1 MGERSGR
8 DENAFHRKILLR
20 TRVVPTMTTVT
31 NFLAVDLGASSGR
44 VLIGHWD
51 GSRFSLEELHR
62 FSNGGVSLL
71 GNLHWDVLRLW
82 SEICDALAKYCA
94 DHSEVPAGISVD
106 SWGVDFGLLDGS
118 GSLIGN
124 PFHYRDARTDGIPAT
139 VMQSV
144 SAREIYQQTAIQTL
158 HFNTLFQLFSMVRCK
173 SQQLA
178 SAHTLL
184 MIPDLFHYFLS
195 GEIAVEYTNAT
206 TSQMYSPER
215 GDWARVLLER
225 LEIPTSILPRIVQ
238 PGTVLGQLRPEVC
251 QAAGFA
257 STFPV
262 IAGATHDTASAVA
275 GIPNLDADSA
285 FLSSGTWSL
294 MGVEV
299 DGPVTSNDAFE
310 LNYTNEGGVA
320 GTIRLLK
327 NVTGLWLLQEC
338 HRQWSREGSH
348 MEWNEIMRLAEAAE
362 PLRSFIDPDDA
373 AFRAPLNMADAIHN
387 YCCATGQPVPESVG
401 QLARTCLESLCVKYR
416 IVLEQLRRITG
427 RRLDT
432 IRVVGGGSQNRL
444 LCQWT
449 ADACECNVIAG
460 PVEAS
465 ALGNVMMQAVAT
477 GLIKD
482 VKSGREAI
490 GRSVTCER
498 YTPGDFKP
506 WIGAIARFRELGAPR
521 VV

>member
-1 MGERSGR
+1 MS
-8 DENAFHRKILLR
+8 
-20 TRVVPTMTTVT
+20 TVS

-44 VLIGHWD
+44 VVVGHWD
-51 GSRFSLEELHR
+51 GDKFSLDELHR

-71 GNLHWDVLRLW
+71 GHMHWDVLRLW
-82 SEICDALAKYCA
+82 SEICDALVKYA
-94 DHSEVPAGISVD
+94 ASHDGVPAGISVD
-106 SWGVDFGLLDGS
+106 SWGVDFGLLDSG

-124 PFHYRDARTDGIPAT
+124 PFHYRDSRTDGIAEL

-158 HFNTLFQLFSMVRCK
+158 HFNTIFQLFSMVRSK
-173 SQQLA
+173 SPQLA
-178 SAHTLL
+178 SASTLL

-195 GEIAVEYTNAT
+195 GEVAVEYTNAT
-206 TSQMYSPER
+206 TSQMYSAEA
-215 GDWARVLLER
+215 GDWARALLER
-225 LEIPTSILPRIVQ
+225 LDIPTRILPRIVQ
-238 PGTVLGQLRPEVC
+238 PGTVLGQVRREIC
-251 QAAGFA
+251 RAAGFA

-262 IAGATHDTASAVA
+262 IAGATHDTGSAVA
-275 GIPNLDADSA
+275 GIPNLDSESV

-299 DGPVTSNDAFE
+299 DSPVTSNEAFE

-338 HRQWSREGSH
+338 HRQWSREGHH
-348 MEWNEIMRLAEAAE
+348 MEWGEIMRLAEGAE
-362 PLRSFIDPDDA
+362 PQQSFIDPDDP
-373 AFRAPLNMADAIHN
+373 AFRAPMNMVEAIHD
-387 YCCATGQPVPESVG
+387 YCRATSQHIPRSVG

-416 IVLEQLRRITG
+416 IVLDQLRSITG
-427 RRLDT
+427 SRLGT

-449 ADACECNVIAG
+449 ADACECEVIAG

-490 GRSVTCER
+490 GRSATCER
-498 YTPGDFKP
+498 YTPGEFQP

-521 VV
+521 EV

>member
-1 MGERSGR
+1 MST
-8 DENAFHRKILLR
+8 IS
-20 TRVVPTMTTVT
+20 

-44 VLIGHWD
+44 MVVGHWD
-51 GSRFSLEELHR
+51 GSKFSLEELHR

-71 GNLHWDVLRLW
+71 GHMHWDVLRLW
-82 SEICDALAKYCA
+82 SEICDALAKYSA
-94 DHSEVPAGISVD
+94 THSELPAGISVD
-106 SWGVDFGLLDGS
+106 SWGVDFGLLDANGA
-118 GSLIGN
+118 LIGN
-124 PFHYRDARTDGIPAT
+124 PFHYRDSRTDGIAEL

-144 SAREIYQQTAIQTL
+144 SPPEIYRQTAIQTL
-158 HFNTLFQLFSMVRCK
+158 HFNTIFQLFSMVRSK
-173 SQQLA
+173 SPQLA
-178 SAHTLL
+178 NAKTLL
-184 MIPDLFHYFLS
+184 MMPDLFHYFLS

-206 TSQMYSPER
+206 TSQMYSSEA
-215 GDWARVLLER
+215 GDWARTLLER
-225 LEIPTSILPRIVQ
+225 LEIPTSILPRIVK
-238 PGTVLGQLRPEVC
+238 PGTVLGQVRPDIC
-251 QAAGFA
+251 RAAGFA

-262 IAGATHDTASAVA
+262 IAGATHDTGSAVA
-275 GIPNLDADSA
+275 GIPNLDSESV

-299 DGPVTSNDAFE
+299 EKPVTSNEAFE

-338 HRQWSREGSH
+338 HRQWSREGRHLDWS
-348 MEWNEIMRLAEAAE
+348 EVMRLAEAAE
-362 PLRSFIDPDDA
+362 PLQAFIDPDDP
-373 AFRAPLNMADAIHN
+373 AFRAPLNMVEAIHD
-387 YCCATGQPVPESVG
+387 YCRATSQPVPMSVG

-416 IVLEQLRRITG
+416 IVLDQLRSITG
-427 RRLDT
+427 GRLDT

-449 ADACECNVIAG
+449 ADACECQVIAG

-477 GLIKD
+477 GKIAD
-482 VKSGREAI
+482 VKGGREAI

-498 YTPGDFKP
+498 YSPGDFQP
-506 WIGAIARFRELGAPR
+506 WIHAIARFRELGLPR

>member
-1 MGERSGR
+1 MS
-8 DENAFHRKILLR
+8 
-20 TRVVPTMTTVT
+20 TVS

-44 VLIGHWD
+44 VVVGHWD
-51 GSRFSLEELHR
+51 GSKFSLEELHR

-71 GNLHWDVLRLW
+71 GHMHWDVLRLW

-94 DHSEVPAGISVD
+94 HHEELPAGISVD
-106 SWGVDFGLLDGS
+106 SWGVDFGLLDS
-118 GSLIGN
+118 DGSLIGN
-124 PFHYRDARTDGIPAT
+124 PFHYRDSRTDGIAELVT
-139 VMQSV
+139 QSV

-158 HFNTLFQLFSMVRCK
+158 HFNTIFQIFSMVLSK
-173 SQQLA
+173 SEQLS
-178 SAHTLL
+178 SAKTLL

-206 TSQMYSPER
+206 TSQMYSAEA
-215 GDWARVLLER
+215 GDWARTLLDR
-225 LEIPTSILPRIVQ
+225 LEIPTRILPRIVQ
-238 PGTVLGQLRPEVC
+238 PGTILGQVRSEIC
-251 QAAGFA
+251 RAAGFA

-262 IAGATHDTASAVA
+262 IAGATHDTGSAVA
-275 GIPNLDADSA
+275 GIPNLDAESVY
-285 FLSSGTWSL
+285 LSSGTWSL
-294 MGVEV
+294 MGVEA
-299 DGPVTSNDAFE
+299 DSPVTSNEAFE

-338 HRQWSREGSH
+338 HRQWTKEGH
-348 MEWNEIMRLAEAAE
+348 HLEWSEVMQLAEAAE
-362 PLRSFIDPDDA
+362 PMRSLIDPDDP
-373 AFRAPLNMADAIHN
+373 AFRAPLNMVDALQD
-387 YCCATGQPVPESVG
+387 YCRATFQPVPESVG

-416 IVLEQLRRITG
+416 IVLEQLRSLTAKH
-427 RRLDT
+427 LET

-449 ADACECNVIAG
+449 ADACACTVIAG

-465 ALGNVMMQAVAT
+465 ALGNIMMQAVAT
-477 GLIKD
+477 GRIKD
-482 VKSGREAI
+482 VNAGREAI
-490 GRSVTCER
+490 GRSVTCVR
-498 YTPGDFKP
+498 YTPGDFQP